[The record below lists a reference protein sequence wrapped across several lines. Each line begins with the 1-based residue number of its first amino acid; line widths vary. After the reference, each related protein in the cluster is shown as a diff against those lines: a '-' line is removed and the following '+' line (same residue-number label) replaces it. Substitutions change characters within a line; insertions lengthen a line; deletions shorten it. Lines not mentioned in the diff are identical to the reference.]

1 MTWMNA
7 YLRGLLIFAYFVV
20 ATVIIPNI
28 VVRLDVITG
37 ASSVV
42 QDLVVLGVWGAGLV
56 AGLYLLRRFQRTGL
70 I

>member
-1 MTWMNA
+1 MTWVNA
-7 YLRGLLIFAYFVV
+7 YVRGLLIFVYFVV
-20 ATVIIPNI
+20 ATVIVPDI

-42 QDLVVLGVWGAGLV
+42 QDLVVPGVWAAGLV
-56 AGLYLLRRFQRTGL
+56 GGLYLLRRFQRTGL

>member
-1 MTWMNA
+1 MTWVNA
-7 YLRGLLIFAYFVV
+7 YLRGLLIFVYFVV
-20 ATVIIPNI
+20 ATVIVPDI

-42 QDLVVLGVWGAGLV
+42 QDLVVPGVWAAGFV
-56 AGLYLLRRFQRTGL
+56 GGLYLLRRFQRTGL